1 MFATRPYGVAQLGV
15 LLLVLSGCQTLPSS
29 PPRVPAAELAP
40 AAHTLTLIVSELQ
53 MHLHDD
59 TYRTTRAITADGRNV
74 FAMAHW
80 RIQRAQELRALEH
93 EQWEN
98 VDIVLEYARARAL
111 ERMRRYAKAE
121 RAYEAVANAGS
132 LMAEPAAAAA
142 DVMRRFAR
150 YAGGS
155 TEPISA
161 ADDELAFL
169 NGRLESWRD
178 LAWDYR
184 ATSYEVLALEEAEA
198 WEILRVDW
206 LKRNRS
212 ISKAI
217 GACRRLVERN
227 HESKL
232 YAQHLIRLGDLY
244 ADAARRVHLLS
255 RAKLAPFDANR
266 YETLLDQ
273 AFSAYELAGEER
285 KPGPRR
291 EAQMKIEA
299 LLAVHQGTFGHAQ

>member
-1 MFATRPYGVAQLGV
+1 MFATRPYGVAQLGI
-15 LLLVLSGCQTLPSS
+15 LLLVLSGCQTLASS
-29 PPRVPAAELAP
+29 PPGVPAAELAP

-111 ERMRRYAKAE
+111 ERMRRYAEAE
-121 RAYEAVANAGS
+121 QAYEAVANAGS

-161 ADDELAFL
+161 ADDESAFL
-169 NGRLESWRD
+169 NARLEKWRN
-178 LAWDYR
+178 LAWEYR

-198 WEILRVDW
+198 WDMLRVDW
-206 LKRNRS
+206 VERNRS
-212 ISKAI
+212 ITVAI

-232 YAQHLIRLGDLY
+232 YAQHLIRFGDLY
-244 ADAARRVHLLS
+244 AEAARGVRLRS
-255 RAKLAPFDANR
+255 RAKLAPFDADR
-266 YETLLDQ
+266 YEALLDK
-273 AFSAYELAGEER
+273 AFSAYELAREER

-291 EAQMKIEA
+291 AAQMKIEA
-299 LLAVHQGTFGHAQ
+299 LLAVHQETFSHAQ